1 MTDGPFQLPKTS
13 LPANPTLADLL
24 NQLKKELMLELACQ
38 HVGTIQSFDADKQTA
53 TATVNYKSTLS
64 VFDAEKG
71 VYVQKL
77 VDYPVLVDCP
87 VIFLFGSKGGF
98 TNPVAKDDPCIVL
111 FNDRD
116 IDNWFQ
122 GAVPGSV
129 ASPRL
134 HSLADGF
141 IVVGPRSLAQSI
153 ADFDPDRPTL
163 RNFSGTTGVSVGE
176 EKIDIFNEDHTL
188 NELLQELVED
198 VKTLGN
204 HVAALSATCPPGG
217 GPLVVTPSWVV
228 NITNDVAALAVTA
241 EKIGELLE

>member
-1 MTDGPFQLPKTS
+1 MTDQNTS
-13 LPANPTLADLL
+13 IPQASTPANPTLADLINL
-24 NQLKKELMLELACQ
+24 LKKEIAMETNCH
-38 HVGTIQSFDADKQTA
+38 HVATVQSFDAAKQTA
-53 TATVNYKSTLS
+53 TATVNYKTS
-64 VFDAEKG
+64 VSVIGDRG

-98 TNPVAKDDPCIVL
+98 TNPVAEGDPCIVL

-122 GAVPGSV
+122 GAIPGAV

-134 HSLADGF
+134 HSFADGF

-176 EKIDIFNEDHTL
+176 DKVEVFNADHTL

-198 VKTLGN
+198 VKTLAGHLN
-204 HVAALSATCPPGG
+204 ELTGTCPPGG
-217 GPLVVTPSWVV
+217 GPLIIPPTYFT
-228 NITNDVAALAVTA
+228 NITQDITALADTA
-241 EKIGELLE
+241 VKIGELLE